1 MRKGLGIVG
10 VSVLGAVLTAGC
22 GGSMQQD
29 TEEAPLS
36 DSVQGGEQP
45 ASIPPEESAQEP
57 DDAASGRVGAEASCC
72 HVQCG
77 DGNWYGPFKSVKYN
91 NCATYGRYYCP
102 AYSHGGYV
110 KNQWRACSL

>member
-10 VSVLGAVLTAGC
+10 MSVLGAMLAVGC
-22 GGSMQQD
+22 GGAMQQD
-29 TEEAPLS
+29 TEEAQPS
-36 DSVQGGEQP
+36 SSVQSGEQP

-57 DDAASGRVGAEASCC
+57 DESESGRVGAEASCC
-72 HVQCG
+72 HVQCA

-110 KNQWRACSL
+110 SNQWRACTL